1 LRTRDLFA
9 VAKLVQFYCHTKSK
23 AKQNMGAGIMPRC
36 LRWRLQHIH
45 VKNYP
50 FLVPEF
56 FWLAGEFCIFENGI
70 PDGFGIRFV
79 PVSGFA
85 FF

>member
-1 LRTRDLFA
+1 MPSMA
-9 VAKLVQFYCHTKSK
+9 VTTYTCKKLSIF
-23 AKQNMGAGIMPRC
+23 GAG
-36 LRWRLQHIH
+36 
-45 VKNYP
+45 
-50 FLVPEF
+50 FF

-85 FF
+85 FI